1 MATKRRQRGG
11 GAEGEDPPRRR
22 GRVVSGSK
30 GKGGGRGRSAGGGD
44 GARAERSKQVG
55 GRRGKAGGTK
65 SGKRA
70 VDGRRSGP
78 SGARKQRRDK
88 LGRFARER
96 GRKLGLLKKSK
107 SESSKRRR
115 KLEPPKRKRKP
126 EPLKRRRKRKP
137 EAPKRRKSEPPKRR
151 RKPELPKRGKG
162 RKRKPELPKRR
173 RRKPGLP
180 KRRGRKWSEP
190 TKRRGRKSEPPKKG
204 KKRSGPTKE
213 ISPASLLADVA
224 IQRYLAA
231 VMEAMIWS
239 GADLGLKSFI
249 NQDQTVDGEVRA
261 SGLPEEWRTE
271 EGRAELEEFLSDAMT
286 EGGVLVPG
294 EEQGGYWL
302 SVGVRFGPQTDAEVG
317 DLAEMYKRFRGLFQV
332 ATYPVDASLRAALGN
347 AVVGVGLMI
356 KSLIEKRGLPP
367 SVVFVR
373 VTWTPTGE
381 RPSRFEGEKGGG
393 D

>member
-1 MATKRRQRGG
+1 M
-11 GAEGEDPPRRR
+11 
-22 GRVVSGSK
+22 
-30 GKGGGRGRSAGGGD
+30 GGGRG
-44 GARAERSKQVG
+44 KVG
-55 GRRGKAGGTK
+55 GSKG
-65 SGKRA
+65 GKRA
-70 VDGRRSGP
+70 VEGRRSR
-78 SGARKQRRDK
+78 ARGVRERRRDK

-96 GRKLGLLKKSK
+96 GRKP
-107 SESSKRRR
+107 
-115 KLEPPKRKRKP
+115 EPPKRKRKS
-126 EPLKRRRKRKP
+126 EPPKRKRKSEAPKRKRKP
-137 EAPKRRKSEPPKRR
+137 EAPKRKRKPEAPKRKWKPEASKRKRKPEVPKRR
-151 RKPELPKRGKG
+151 RRPEPQKKGKG
-162 RKRKPELPKRR
+162 RKRKPEPSKRR
-173 RRKPGLP
+173 RG
-180 KRRGRKWSEP
+180 KRSEP
-190 TKRRGRKSEPPKKG
+190 TKRRGKKPESPRRKRRKPGPAKK
-204 KKRSGPTKE
+204 
-213 ISPASLLADVA
+213 ISPASLLADAA

-249 NQDQTVDGEVRA
+249 NQDGTVDGEVRA

-381 RPSRFEGEKGGG
+381 RPSRYEGEKGGG